1 MTETDKTLNQVIVP
15 IVGRPNV
22 GKSTLFNRLIGEQQ
36 AITGE
41 KPGVTRDRLTTTK
54 KWDGKEITFVDTAG
68 FQQEH
73 PAPSPEFIV
82 RQVEAMIEE
91 GEYILFVVDGR
102 EGILPLDRE
111 IAVKLQPVADRV
123 LVVVNKIDPGLSPEQ
138 ACADFYELGFRE
150 VIPVSARQNRNIG
163 ALKEKIITSVP
174 EVDYELSEEGIN
186 LSLVGRPNVGK
197 STLFNHILGYDRVM
211 VSDQPGTTRDIV
223 DISFEVDD
231 QRFQLV
237 DTVGL
242 RRESKVEEEV
252 EQAGV
257 YRSIRSINFSDIS
270 CLMLDWKER
279 VTKQDQRIAGLIAD
293 RYRGCLILV
302 NKADEPDETGEKSW
316 RHHIADRLHFLK
328 YAPVLFTS
336 GLTGR
341 GVADIF
347 SAARVIHEEINTWFT
362 REELHNSFLELKG
375 GISWSS
381 SQARGVILQKIE
393 QVDVN
398 PLTFRIK
405 ARDPQLL
412 TPPDLRHLRQVL
424 REKLGVYLSPIK
436 IEFSEESEKE

>member
-1 MTETDKTLNQVIVP
+1 MSDTKTALNQVIVP
-15 IVGRPNV
+15 VVGRPNV
-22 GKSTLFNRLIGEQQ
+22 GKSTLFNRLIGKQQ

-41 KPGVTRDRLTTTK
+41 KPGVTRDRLTATK
-54 KWDGKEITFVDTAG
+54 NWDDKEITFVDTAG
-68 FQQEH
+68 FQREH

-82 RQVEAMIEE
+82 SQVEAMIEE

-111 IAVKLQPVADRV
+111 IAAKLQPVAGRV
-123 LVVVNKIDPGLSPEQ
+123 LVVVNKIDPGLSLEQ
-138 ACADFYELGFRE
+138 ACADFYELGFPD
-150 VIPVSARQNRNIG
+150 VIPVSALQNRNIG
-163 ALKEKIITSVP
+163 ALKEKIISSVP
-174 EVDYELSEEGIN
+174 ETDYTVSGEEVN

-197 STLFNHILGYDRVM
+197 STLFNYILGYDRVM
-211 VSDQPGTTRDIV
+211 VSEQPGTTRDVV
-223 DISFEVDD
+223 DISFDVDD

-242 RRESKVEEEV
+242 RRKSKVEQEI

-257 YRSIRSINFSDIS
+257 MRSIRSINFSDIS
-270 CLMLDWKER
+270 CLMLDWNQR

-293 RYRGCLILV
+293 RYRGALILV

-316 RHHIADRLHFLK
+316 RHHIAERLHFLK

-347 SAARVIHEEINTWFT
+347 SAARVIYEEINTRFT
-362 REELHNSFLELKG
+362 PEELHNSFLDLKG
-375 GISWSS
+375 SISWSS
-381 SQARGVILQKIE
+381 SQARSVILQEIE

-398 PLTFRIK
+398 PLTFKIK
-405 ARDPQLL
+405 ARDPHLL

-424 REKLGVYLSPIK
+424 REKLEVYLSPVK
-436 IEFSEESEKE
+436 LKFTGENDQQ